1 MNQNKQSYCVIIP
14 SYQRPEM
21 LKRAIASVYAQTV
34 LPDTIYLVIDEP
46 EDSARYA
53 FLQGY
58 DERIVTTH
66 TGGGYGGAK
75 ARNVGLDQA
84 TEEFVFF
91 LDDDD
96 EWLPEKVEKQI
107 KLLERRA
114 GAVGVTCGRTE
125 KIAGKPKSVDVLSDE
140 AKLNRRIRAENLTGS
155 FSQFG
160 FRRSALPEIRLV
172 PELASAQDFE
182 FYMRICN
189 HGRIVVVPEC
199 LILYYRHGEGC
210 ITGSL
215 ENKVAAY
222 RIIDELHA
230 AESSSFDRRFRTYK
244 VDRLAL
250 NSDISFISFFSLG
263 VRTLLRGVLC
273 REPIRASKYV
283 VKTILAHIRR

>member
-1 MNQNKQSYCVIIP
+1 MSYSVIIP

-21 LKRAIASVYAQTV
+21 LTRALASVYAQTV
-34 LPDTIYLVIDEP
+34 LPDAIYLVIDEP
-46 EDSARYA
+46 EDTERYA
-53 FLQGY
+53 FLQRY
-58 DERIVTTH
+58 DERLVTTF

-84 TEEFVFF
+84 SEEFVFF

-125 KIAGKPKSVDVLSDE
+125 VIAGQSKRVDIIADE
-140 AKLNRRIRAENLTGS
+140 SRLNRRIRAENLTGS

-160 FRRSALPEIRLV
+160 FRRSALPDIRLV
-172 PELASAQDFE
+172 DELASAQDFE
-182 FYMRICN
+182 FYMRISN
-189 HGRIVVVPEC
+189 QGRIVVVPEC

-222 RIIDELHA
+222 RIVDKLHTA
-230 AESSSFDRRFRTYK
+230 DSSSFDRRFRTYQ
-244 VDRLAL
+244 VERLAL
-250 NSDISFISFFSLG
+250 NSGISFISFFGLG

-273 REPIRASKYV
+273 REPIRALKYV
-283 VKTILAHIRR
+283 VKSMFVHYRR